1 MSSLTTSVHTSPP
14 VARIRV
20 CGEIYLL
27 AVPGTRPST
36 RRYRR
41 EQ

>member
-1 MSSLTTSVHTSPP
+1 MSSVTTPGHTSPP

-20 CGEIYLL
+20 CGELYLL
-27 AVPGTRPST
+27 AVPATRRST
-36 RRYRR
+36 RRYGP